1 MLTLSEECMMIAR
14 RGTLPSKRRRLA
26 AKQKFAALLLAI
38 FSSAIL
44 FTSSLFTPVTHAA
57 AARSIALTFDDLPMA
72 VVGNDHVAGPLETT
86 QRVNRELLDALRRHH
101 VTAIGFVNEAKLNVQ
116 AERDARAAIL
126 EDWLNAGMLLG
137 HHGYRHVQF
146 SDTTLEGYED
156 EFLRGDIITARLL
169 VQHHLAERYFR
180 HPYLDTGDTQQK
192 KQGFDAFLT
201 AHGYAVAPVTM
212 QNEDWMFNAPYTEA
226 RNQRNVAETKRV
238 RDAYLAHTSAMFASA
253 EDLARSTFGREI
265 PLVIMMHDDLLNAEN
280 LDAVLTLMEQ
290 RGYRFVSLPD
300 ALADSAY
307 RTPDLYY
314 HGDGISW
321 LDRWQLA
328 FGKPINAK
336 PPEPPQWVQQQYSAI
351 TAPPKH

>member
-1 MLTLSEECMMIAR
+1 MRDR
-14 RGTLPSKRRRLA
+14 RSTLPLKKRRVAGRYSSLP
-26 AKQKFAALLLAI
+26 LLAI
-38 FSSAIL
+38 LCSGILFSSIL
-44 FTSSLFTPVTHAA
+44 LTPLADAA
-57 AARSIALTFDDLPMA
+57 TRSIALTFDDLPMA
-72 VVGNDHVAGPLETT
+72 VVGNDHIAGPLEIT

-101 VTAIGFVNEAKLNVQ
+101 ATAIGFVNEAKLNVQ
-116 AERDARAAIL
+116 GERDARAAIL
-126 EDWLNAGMLLG
+126 EAWLNAGMLLG

-146 SDTTLEGYED
+146 SGTTLEDYQE
-156 EFLRGDIITARLL
+156 EFLRGDIITAPLL

-180 HPYLDTGDTQQK
+180 HPYLDTGDSQEK
-192 KQGFDAFLT
+192 KQGFDTFLI
-201 AHGYAVAPVTM
+201 AHGYVVAPVTL
-212 QNEDWMFNAPYTEA
+212 QNEDWMFNAPYTTA
-226 RNQRNVAETKRV
+226 RKRHNIAETKRV

-265 PLVIMMHDDLLNAEN
+265 PLVIMLHDDLLNAEN
-280 LDAVLTLMEQ
+280 LDAVLTLMER
-290 RGYRFVSLPD
+290 RGYRFVSLSQ
-300 ALADSAY
+300 ALADGAY

-336 PPEPPQWVQQQYSAI
+336 PPEPPHWVQQQYDAI